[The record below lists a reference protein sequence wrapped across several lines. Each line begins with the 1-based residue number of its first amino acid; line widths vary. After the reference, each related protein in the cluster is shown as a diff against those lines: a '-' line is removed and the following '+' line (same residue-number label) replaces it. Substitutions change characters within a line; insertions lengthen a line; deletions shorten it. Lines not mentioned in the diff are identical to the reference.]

1 MTALIRGAI
10 AGSIGTWIMDL
21 TTTGLQQNQSK
32 ESAAREKA
40 AQPNGKSSI
49 ENLVDRMEGMTGRKL
64 GAGQRSVLMQSIHY
78 ALGAVPGALYATL
91 RNRVPFV
98 GMGGGLVYGAAL
110 FVVND
115 EWLNSQLGLS
125 GPVQAYPI
133 GTHLR
138 GLVGHL
144 VLGSATDSVAD
155 LLGA

>member
-1 MTALIRGAI
+1 MTAFIRGAI

-32 ESAAREKA
+32 EAAAREKA
-40 AQPNGKSSI
+40 AQPNGKTSI
-49 ENLVDRMEGMTGRKL
+49 ENLVDRMERTTGRNL
-64 GAGQRSVLMQSIHY
+64 GARQRSVLMQSIHY
-78 ALGAVPGALYATL
+78 GLGAVPGALYATL

-98 GMGGGLVYGAAL
+98 GMGGGMVYGAVL
-110 FVVND
+110 FLFND